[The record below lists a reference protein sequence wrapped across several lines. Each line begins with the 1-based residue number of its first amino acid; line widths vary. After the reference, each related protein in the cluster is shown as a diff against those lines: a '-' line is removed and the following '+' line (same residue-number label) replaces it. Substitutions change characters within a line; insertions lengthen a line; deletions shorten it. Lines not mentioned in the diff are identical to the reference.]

1 MTQTLK
7 ERQASIKAYIEA
19 HRQEMFQVLQA
30 SVEIKSPSDYKA
42 GTNAAIAFFQSLV
55 PELGAKASRLDGG
68 NYGDHLLL
76 ESENHSSPCIFFVGH
91 IDTVF
96 PVGTEW
102 PFNVDGANA
111 YGPGVIDMKSG
122 VITLLYGLKA
132 LQATGG
138 IPFAYKL
145 LLNTDEEMGSPNS
158 KLYLPE
164 LAEGVDFAFIFEPAQ
179 PDGRVINTR
188 KGIGKFDVY
197 VTGKAA
203 HAGKS
208 PETGINA
215 VLEMAHQIINAES
228 LARKEMLTTM
238 NAGFV
243 EGGQSAFIVAPS
255 AHAEIESRI
264 VIPEE
269 QKRIE
274 AGMAA
279 LADKTYVPGA
289 TVRVSG
295 GFHRPPLVRRPG
307 SELLEAAVLKAADL
321 MDIKI
326 EFSMSGAASD
336 GNNLS
341 GFGIPVI
348 DGMGPVGGRE
358 HSHDEYLV
366 LETLYERTELLALSL
381 LALVE
386 IKSGVSN
393 GRA

>member
-1 MTQTLK
+1 MTATPT
-7 ERQASIKAYIEA
+7 ERQARIKAYIEA
-19 HRQEMFQVLQA
+19 HREEMLRTLQT
-30 SVEIKSPSDYKA
+30 SVEIQSPSEHKA

-55 PELGAKASRLDGG
+55 PELDAKASRLDGG
-68 NYGDHLLL
+68 NYGEHLLL
-76 ESENHSSPCIFFVGH
+76 ESKKASTPCFFFIGH
-91 IDTVF
+91 VDTVF
-96 PVGTEW
+96 PLGTEW
-102 PFNVDGANA
+102 PFSTDEKNA

-132 LQATGG
+132 LQASGG

-158 KLYLPE
+158 KNYLPE
-164 LAEGVDFAFIFEPAQ
+164 LAKGVDFAFIFEPAQ
-179 PDGRVINTR
+179 PDGKVINTR
-188 KGIGKFDVY
+188 KGIGKFEVD

-215 VLEMAHQIINAES
+215 VLEMAHQIINAEN
-228 LARKEMLTTM
+228 LARKDLLTTM

-269 QKRIE
+269 QKRVE

-307 SELLEAAVLKAADL
+307 SELLEAAVLKAAEQ

-358 HSHDEYLV
+358 HSHDEYLL

-386 IKSGVSN
+386 G
-393 GRA
+393 

>member
-1 MTQTLK
+1 MTPAQT
-7 ERQASIKAYIEA
+7 ERQSKIENYIQS
-19 HRQEMFQVLQA
+19 HREEMLQA
-30 SVEIKSPSDYKA
+30 LRKAVEIKSPSDYKE

-68 NYGDHLLL
+68 IYGDHLLL
-76 ESENHSSPCIFFVGH
+76 ESENVAGPCIFFVGH

-96 PVGTEW
+96 PLGTEW
-102 PFNVDGANA
+102 PFSIERPNA

-132 LQATGG
+132 LHASGG
-138 IPFAYKL
+138 IPFAYKV

-158 KLYLPE
+158 KNYLPE
-164 LAEGVDFAFIFEPAQ
+164 LAKGVDYAIIFEPAQ

-188 KGIGKFDVY
+188 KGIGKFDVT

-269 QKRIE
+269 QKRVE

-289 TVRVSG
+289 TVRVTG

-307 SELLEAAVLKAADL
+307 SELLEAAVLKAADQMGL
-321 MDIKI
+321 KI

-366 LETLYERTELLALSL
+366 LETLYERTELLALAM

-386 IKSGVSN
+386 G
-393 GRA
+393 

>member
-1 MTQTLK
+1 MSQEFT
-7 ERQASIKAYIEA
+7 ERHTKIADYIQS
-19 HRQEMFQVLQA
+19 HREEMLLA
-30 SVEIKSPSDYKA
+30 LRDAVEIKSPSEYA
-42 GTNAAIAFFQSLV
+42 EGTNAAIAFFQSLV
-55 PELGAKASRLDGG
+55 PELDAKVSRLDGG

-76 ESENHSSPCIFFVGH
+76 KSENSSKPCIFFVGH
-91 IDTVF
+91 VDTVF

-102 PFNVDGANA
+102 PFSTDGKNA

-132 LQATGG
+132 LQASGG
-138 IPFAYKL
+138 IPFGYKV

-158 KLYLPE
+158 KNFLPE
-164 LAEGVDFAFIFEPAQ
+164 LAKGVDFAFIFEPAQ

-215 VLEMAHQIINAES
+215 VLEMAHQIINAEN
-228 LARKEMLTTM
+228 LARKDLLTTM

-279 LADKTYVPGA
+279 LAEKTYVPGA
-289 TVRVSG
+289 TVKVTG

-307 SELLEAAVLKAADL
+307 SELLEAAVLKAADQMGL
-321 MDIKI
+321 QI

-358 HSHDEYLV
+358 HSHDEYME
-366 LETLYERTELLALSL
+366 LESLYERTELLAVSL
-381 LALVE
+381 LALVD
-386 IKSGVSN
+386 G
-393 GRA
+393 

>member
-1 MTQTLK
+1 MTQLST
-7 ERQASIKAYIEA
+7 ERQGRIKAYIEA
-19 HRQEMFQVLQA
+19 HREEMCQALQA
-30 SVEIKSPSDYKA
+30 SVEIQSPSEYKK
-42 GTNAAIAFFQSLV
+42 GTNSAIAFFQSLV
-55 PELGAKASRLDGG
+55 PEIGAKASRLDGG
-68 NYGDHLLL
+68 KYGDHLLL
-76 ESENHSSPCIFFVGH
+76 ESENHASPCIFFVGH
-91 IDTVF
+91 VDTVV
-96 PVGTEW
+96 PLGTEW
-102 PFNVDGANA
+102 PFSVEGGNA

-132 LQATGG
+132 LQASGG

-158 KLYLPE
+158 KNYLPE
-164 LAEGVDFAFIFEPAQ
+164 LAKGVDFAYIFEPAQ

-228 LARKEMLTTM
+228 LARKDLLTTM
-238 NAGFV
+238 NAGLV

-264 VIPEE
+264 VAPEE
-269 QKRIE
+269 QKRVE

-289 TVRVSG
+289 SVRVTG
-295 GFHRPPLVRRPG
+295 GFHRPPLVRNPG

-321 MDIKI
+321 MDLKI

-366 LETLYERTELLALSL
+366 LETHYERTELLALSL

-386 IKSGVSN
+386 GESGDSH
-393 GRA
+393 GHK

>member
-1 MTQTLK
+1 MTREFA
-7 ERQASIKAYIEA
+7 ERQSQIEAYIRS
-19 HRQEMFQVLQA
+19 HREEMLKA
-30 SVEIKSPSDYKA
+30 LRDAVEIKSPSVYA
-42 GTNAAIAFFQSLV
+42 EGTNAAIAFFHSLV

-68 NYGDHLLL
+68 AYGDHLLL
-76 ESENHSSPCIFFVGH
+76 ESENYSGPCILFVGH
-91 IDTVF
+91 VDTVF

-102 PFNVDGANA
+102 PFSIEGSNA

-138 IPFAYKL
+138 IPFTYKV

-158 KLYLPE
+158 KNYLPE
-164 LAEGVDFAFIFEPAQ
+164 LAKGVDYAFIFEPAQ

-208 PETGINA
+208 PETGINS
-215 VLEMAHQIINAES
+215 VLEMAHQIINAEG

-269 QKRIE
+269 QRRVE

-289 TVRVSG
+289 TVRVTG

-307 SELLEAAVLKAADL
+307 SELLEAAVLKGAEL
-321 MDIKI
+321 MGLKI

-358 HSHDEYLV
+358 HSHDEYLE

-386 IKSGVSN
+386 
-393 GRA
+393 R

>member
-1 MTQTLK
+1 MTREFA
-7 ERQASIKAYIEA
+7 ERQSQIEAYIRS
-19 HRQEMFQVLQA
+19 HREEMLQA
-30 SVEIKSPSDYKA
+30 LRDAVEIKSPSVYA
-42 GTNAAIAFFQSLV
+42 EGTNAAIAFFHSLV
-55 PELGAKASRLDGG
+55 PELDAKVTRLSGG
-68 NYGDHLLL
+68 TYGDHLLL
-76 ESENHSSPCIFFVGH
+76 ESKNCSSPCIFFVGH
-91 IDTVF
+91 VDTVF

-102 PFNVDGANA
+102 PFSIEGSNA

-138 IPFAYKL
+138 IPFSYKV
-145 LLNTDEEMGSPNS
+145 LLNTDEEMGSPSS
-158 KLYLPE
+158 KNYLPE
-164 LAEGVDFAFIFEPAQ
+164 LAKGVDYAFIFEPAQ

-215 VLEMAHQIINAES
+215 VLEMAHQIINAEN

-269 QKRIE
+269 QKRVE

-279 LADKTYVPGA
+279 LADKTHVPGT
-289 TVRVSG
+289 TVRVTG

-307 SELLEAAVLKAADL
+307 SELLEAAVLKAAEL
-321 MDIKI
+321 MGLKI

-341 GFGIPVI
+341 GYGIPVI

-358 HSHDEYLV
+358 HSHDEYLE

-386 IKSGVSN
+386 
-393 GRA
+393 R

>member
-1 MTQTLK
+1 MTQDLT
-7 ERQASIKAYIEA
+7 ERQTKIEAYIKA
-19 HRQEMFQVLQA
+19 HREEMLQA
-30 SVEIKSPSDYKA
+30 LRTSVEIRSPSEYKE
-42 GTNAAIAFFQSLV
+42 GTNSVIAFFQSLV
-55 PELGAKASRLDGG
+55 PELGDRASRLAGG

-76 ESENHSSPCIFFVGH
+76 ESENKASPCIFFVGH
-91 IDTVF
+91 VDTVF

-102 PFNVDGANA
+102 PFTVEDGKAF
-111 YGPGVIDMKSG
+111 GPGVIDMKSG

-132 LQATGG
+132 LHASGG

-158 KLYLPE
+158 KNYLPD
-164 LAEGVDFAFIFEPAQ
+164 LAKGVDFAFIFEPAQ

-197 VTGKAA
+197 VTGRAA

-215 VLEMAHQIINAES
+215 VLEMAHQIINAEN
-228 LARKEMLTTM
+228 LARKELLTTM

-269 QKRIE
+269 QKRVE

-279 LADKTYVPGA
+279 LVDKTYVPG
-289 TVRVSG
+289 TSVHVTG
-295 GFHRPPLVRRPG
+295 GFHRPPLVRKPG
-307 SELLEAAVLKAADL
+307 SELLEAAVLKAAGL
-321 MDIKI
+321 MGLKI

-358 HSHDEYLV
+358 HSHDEYLE
-366 LETLYERTELLALSL
+366 LETLYERTELFALSL

-386 IKSGVSN
+386 G
-393 GRA
+393 